1 MNREEWEEIEE
12 KKRFLR
18 GYIAGKRREQLILDQ
33 IQKLRF
39 DATCPEIKGYDGM
52 PGGSGGDSDLSDYF
66 SKIEELEEKLEAER
80 LVAVKE
86 YEKIY
91 QAIKDIDDPDQEEA
105 LRRYYILREKWDEI
119 PKKMGWSRSKTFRI
133 YDEALKKIKIPEKRN

>member
-52 PGGSGGDSDLSDYF
+52 PGGSGRDSDLSDYF
-66 SKIEELEEKLEAER
+66 SKIEEMEEKLEAER
-80 LVAVKE
+80 LA
-86 YEKIY
+86 
-91 QAIKDIDDPDQEEA
+91 A
-105 LRRYYILREKWDEI
+105 LRRYYILREKWNEI